1 MAARLNPEHDERTR
15 EKIRTSQLI
24 NRLNSLVS
32 GEIDPASMPPHAVTA
47 ALGLLKK
54 VLPDLQ
60 ATTISGDQ
68 DNPLRVAPDLS
79 RLNPEQLRALA
90 SIPLTGE

>member
-15 EKIRTSQLI
+15 DKIRTSQLI

-32 GEIDPASMPPHAVTA
+32 GDIDPASMPPHAVTA

-60 ATTISGDQ
+60 ATTISGDPN
-68 DNPLRVAPDLS
+68 NPLHVKPDLS
-79 RLNPEQLRALA
+79 GCTPDQLRVLA